1 MKHLRIDL
9 KTLRYRYCLYM
20 DGNGLDI
27 LSKMTSQKYCP
38 KNTESR
44 LLYLCSFFSRRFG
57 INDHAALIND
67 LSRKIV
73 NDVLITSIVL

>member
-9 KTLRYRYCLYM
+9 KTLRYCCCLYI

-38 KNTESR
+38 KNTVSR

-57 INDHAALIND
+57 INDHAALINVM
-67 LSRKIV
+67 SRKIV
-73 NDVLITSIVL
+73 NDV